1 MLAVGLAG
9 VASRDESRR
18 RNLLREAGEADL
30 FCTRRGLGPSL
41 GYHHTRPCLMITPK
55 ALDHALGEL
64 VRSVQTRQPPTR
76 CAAR

>member
-30 FCTRRGLGPSL
+30 FCTRRAWGLAWG
-41 GYHHTRPCLMITPK
+41 TTTPG
-55 ALDHALGEL
+55 H
-64 VRSVQTRQPPTR
+64 V
-76 CAAR
+76 

>member
-1 MLAVGLAG
+1 MRGGRGGSILYPP
-9 VASRDESRR
+9 
-18 RNLLREAGEADL
+18 
-30 FCTRRGLGPSL
+30 GLGPSL